1 MADKD
6 AFCYPYH
13 VDDCTPPQE
22 KLPDKG
28 PFLSEMPP
36 KNSVSKSHS
45 FIFILRSWF
54 KPWHTFEICFS
65 QSQSKDEFE

>member
-13 VDDCTPPQE
+13 VDDCTSPQE
-22 KLPDKG
+22 NLPNKG
-28 PFLSEMPP
+28 PSHSEMLP

-45 FIFILRSWF
+45 FMLSFTFRFKAWYLYEFCFNQPRS
-54 KPWHTFEICFS
+54 
-65 QSQSKDEFE
+65 